1 MLSRAFAR
9 FASRSL
15 RLAPVQISQ
24 PSTRFLSKSDS
35 EFLNY
40 LDDQLDHEKPRN
52 IGTISGWSK
61 IEIEGAIGKVSK
73 TQGNE
78 NVTVRFNLNG
88 AMPTLAEQDEMEANN
103 EEVLW

>member
-1 MLSRAFAR
+1 MD
-9 FASRSL
+9 
-15 RLAPVQISQ
+15 I
-24 PSTRFLSKSDS
+24 
-35 EFLNY
+35 LNGIKE
-40 LDDQLDHEKPRN
+40 LKLKEKL
-52 IGTISGWSK
+52 SK

>member
-1 MLSRAFAR
+1 MLFRGLTR
-9 FASRSL
+9 LASRSL
-15 RLAPVQISQ
+15 RLAPLRITQ
-24 PSTRFLSKSDS
+24 PTTRFLSKSDS

-52 IGTISGWSK
+52 IGNISGWSK
-61 IEIEGAIGKVSK
+61 IEVEGAIGKVNK
-73 TQGNE
+73 THGSE

-88 AMPTLAEQDEMEANN
+88 AMPTLAEQDEMESNN